1 MRRGG
6 VLLCCFGLR
15 RGMFLQLLIL
25 LPPAA
30 YLWGSNLI
38 LSPTGNFLSI
48 AKESHQRTP
57 AKTDG
62 FWRHFFIL
70 FAAVGKK
77 YSASAESVQ
86 GIMEDAAFACCTLR
100 AHRFP
105 LYRLLQENKKLFR
118 PNGRSLFLRGI
129 MAVPP
134 GLGQFF
140 SHAVIVVSFILHYRI
155 MCGISAFCR
164 LEASIFFPLYTI
176 LAFFTS
182 QRVKYPPYRE

>member
-6 VLLCCFGLR
+6 VVLCCFGLR

-57 AKTDG
+57 AETDG
-62 FWRHFFIL
+62 FCWRHFFIL

-77 YSASAESVQ
+77 YAVGDTFPAQSTVVAKKYAAGAESVQ
-86 GIMEDAAFACCTLR
+86 GIMEDAAFSCCTLQ

-105 LYRLLQENKKLFR
+105 LYRLL
-118 PNGRSLFLRGI
+118 
-129 MAVPP
+129 
-134 GLGQFF
+134 
-140 SHAVIVVSFILHYRI
+140 
-155 MCGISAFCR
+155 
-164 LEASIFFPLYTI
+164 
-176 LAFFTS
+176 
-182 QRVKYPPYRE
+182 